1 MVESAKNRPIVAGSD
16 ADTDAALGFDIA
28 IPLVIDLDST
38 LLATDTLHESLL
50 LFLKRRPTSAWQIP
64 IWALSG
70 REALKNRLADV
81 VTDEDVATFPAR
93 QSLVTLAENEAARGR
108 KIVLATA
115 ADLSIAEKIRNRF
128 SFIREVVASSAGHDL
143 KGAPKAEA
151 LHALF
156 RTDSFMRAIP
166 LLILTFGIG
175 QRPRFLSAVPSP

>member
-1 MVESAKNRPIVAGSD
+1 MQSGAARSRPIVAGPD

-128 SFIREVVASSAGHDL
+128 SFIYVTQL
-143 KGAPKAEA
+143 
-151 LHALF
+151 
-156 RTDSFMRAIP
+156 
-166 LLILTFGIG
+166 
-175 QRPRFLSAVPSP
+175 